1 MIRRASYALLVLAV
15 LAAGTAPSAEPTA
28 RTKEPDK
35 ADQAI
40 ERGLEY
46 LRRTQEAD
54 GAWKAGS
61 AKNPAITSLA
71 VMAFLS
77 AGHVPGEGK
86 YGDTVER
93 GIAWVMKSQ
102 KANGLLATEG
112 HHEMYHHGICTLM
125 LAEAAGMA
133 PGKLGDEIR
142 QKLEKAVPVIL
153 DAQRKTG
160 PHKGGWRYTRVGSDG
175 DISVTGWQVMA
186 LRAAKNLGCDVP
198 PGAIDQAVDY
208 IKSCQDPASGG
219 FKYMPGAGVTV
230 PCTGTSILGLVLCG
244 KKFHQAPEVQKAGA
258 YLLKNPPRWGRHHF
272 FYEVYYGSQANFQLG
287 GNYWSFYK
295 PQLHEAL
302 LRNQQTNGS
311 WTTGDGYG
319 PNYGTAM
326 AILALTVEYR
336 FLPIY
341 QRGEEPTDKK

>member
-1 MIRRASYALLVLAV
+1 MKPIIAV
-15 LAAGTAPSAEPTA
+15 MVAVIVAAPARGAEPT
-28 RTKEPDK
+28 TNKEADK
-35 ADQAI
+35 AI

-86 YGDTVER
+86 YGDSVER
-93 GIAWVMKSQ
+93 GIQWVLKSQ
-102 KANGLLATEG
+102 NVNGLLATEG

-133 PGKLGDEIR
+133 PGKLGEEIR
-142 QKLEKAVPVIL
+142 QKLEKAVTVIL

-160 PHKGGWRYTRVGSDG
+160 PHKGGWRYTRVGLDG
-175 DISVTGWQVMA
+175 DISVTGWQIMA

-198 PGAIDQAVDY
+198 PTAIAEAVEY
-208 IKSCQDPASGG
+208 VKNCREASSGG
-219 FKYMPGAGVTV
+219 FRYQPNGRLTV
-230 PCTGTSILGLVLCG
+230 ACTGTSILALVLAG
-244 KKFHQAPEVQKAGA
+244 KENHKSADVQKAGA
-258 YLLKNPPRWGRHHF
+258 YMLKNPPRWNRGGHF
-272 FYEVYYGSQANFQLG
+272 FYEIYYGSQATFQLG

-295 PQLHEAL
+295 PQLQEAV

-311 WTTGDGYG
+311 WATGDGYG
-319 PNYGTAM
+319 PNYGTSM
-326 AILALTVEYR
+326 AILSLTVEYR
-336 FLPIY
+336 YLPIY
-341 QRGEEPTDKK
+341 QRGEEPSEKK